1 MMLYMR
7 VTRDRFELPL
17 CVEDSP
23 QALADKMGVKRES
36 VASMC
41 CKRQAGY
48 RRVEVEDDWFPDN
61 DGGLWRYDKN
71 GKIERRD

>member
-17 CVEDSP
+17 GVENSP
-23 QALADKMGVKRES
+23 QATADKMGVKRES

-41 CKRQAGY
+41 CKRQSGY
-48 RRVEVEDDWFPDN
+48 RRVEVEDEDD
-61 DGGLWRYDKN
+61 
-71 GKIERRD
+71 